1 METSRLME
9 MRGQPVY
16 ARDGDEIGEIE
27 DIYLDD
33 DTDEPVF
40 IGLKSGGL
48 FGAKH
53 VLVPIEGASP
63 QRDGLGV
70 RYPKDRV
77 RDAPEIDEEHITPEQ
92 MSELYAYYQLQGDG
106 GMPGHDA
113 SESIRDS
120 SEGMRWGD
128 GDRDSAGMN
137 MVDRTPGLGTDAEE
151 QAETRRHLEREH
163 SAGFEGDRGDARPV
177 PAARIRIRKW
187 VVTDRPLAGD
197 ARSQHAEVEG
207 DNDLNRD
214 TPRV

>member
-1 METSRLME
+1 MEASRLMA

-40 IGLKSGGL
+40 VGLKSGGL
-48 FGAKH
+48 FGSKH

-106 GMPGHDA
+106 GMPGDDA
-113 SESIRDS
+113 SESMRGS

-128 GDRDSAGMN
+128 DGDSAGMN

-163 SAGFEGDRGDARPV
+163 SSALEDERGDARPV

-187 VVTDRPLAGD
+187 VITDRPVAGEV
-197 ARSQHAEVEG
+197 RSDHAAAEG
-207 DNDLNRD
+207 DNNLNRD
-214 TPRV
+214 ARRV